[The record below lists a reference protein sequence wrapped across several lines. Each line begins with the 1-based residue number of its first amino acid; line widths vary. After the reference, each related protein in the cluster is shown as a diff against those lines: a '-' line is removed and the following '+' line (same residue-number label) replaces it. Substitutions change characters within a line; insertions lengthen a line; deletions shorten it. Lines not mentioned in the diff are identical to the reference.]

1 MRRVAFG
8 EYYNTH
14 SFVHSMDP
22 RFKITIA
29 AVFMLSI
36 VVVQSVAGLALVL
49 AGLLAA
55 TLATRV
61 PFGKVAGALKP
72 MIFFLVFTFV
82 VNLLFR
88 HEGTPTLVLGPITIY
103 SEAPWAALFMTVRL
117 SVVLIATALLGFT
130 TQPIDLSDATESMLS
145 PFERFG
151 MPAHEIGMM
160 IAIAL
165 RFIPT
170 LIEELDTIK
179 KAQMARGADFETGN
193 ALTRAKAIVPL
204 LVPLFVSAFRH
215 AEELA
220 VAMEARCYHGREGR
234 TRVRELKIGVRDW
247 IATGLATAL
256 VTALVALRIAGV

>member
-1 MRRVAFG
+1 MRAVAFG
-8 EYYNTH
+8 EYYNTR
-14 SFVHSMDP
+14 SFAHSMDP
-22 RFKITIA
+22 RFKITVA

-36 VVVQSVAGLALVL
+36 VVVQSVAGLAVVLV
-49 AGLLAA
+49 GLLVA
-55 TLATRV
+55 TLSTRV
-61 PFGKVAGALKP
+61 PFGKVLGALRP
-72 MIFFLVFTFV
+72 MLFLLVFTFV
-82 VNLLFR
+82 ANLFFR
-88 HEGTPTLVLGPITIY
+88 HEGTPLAALGPVAIY

-130 TQPIDLSDATESMLS
+130 TSPIDLSDATESMLD
-145 PFERFG
+145 PLRRFG

-160 IAIAL
+160 VAIAL

-193 ALTRAKAIVPL
+193 ALKRARSIVPL

-220 VAMEARCYHGREGR
+220 VAMEARCYRGRAGR
-234 TRVRELKIGVRDW
+234 TRVRELRIGPRDW
-247 IATGLATAL
+247 VASGVVI
-256 VTALVALRIAGV
+256 VLVALLIAVRVAGV

>member
-1 MRRVAFG
+1 MRQVAFG
-8 EYYNTH
+8 EYYNTR
-14 SFVHSMDP
+14 SFAHSMDP

-36 VVVQSVAGLALVL
+36 VIVQSAAGLAVVL
-49 AGLLAA
+49 GGLLVA

-61 PFGKVAGALKP
+61 PLGRVLGALRP
-72 MIFFLVFTFV
+72 MLFLLVFTFIA
-82 VNLLFR
+82 NLLFR
-88 HEGTPTLVLGPITIY
+88 HEGTPVWSLGPLTIY

-130 TQPIDLSDATESMLS
+130 TQAIDLSDATESMLS
-145 PFERFG
+145 PFRRFG

-193 ALTRAKAIVPL
+193 ALKRARNIVPI
-204 LVPLFVSAFRH
+204 LVPLFMSAFRH

-234 TRVRELKIGVRDW
+234 TRVRELRIGARDW
-247 IATGLATAL
+247 IASGVAI
-256 VTALVALRIAGV
+256 ALVAALVAIRIAGV